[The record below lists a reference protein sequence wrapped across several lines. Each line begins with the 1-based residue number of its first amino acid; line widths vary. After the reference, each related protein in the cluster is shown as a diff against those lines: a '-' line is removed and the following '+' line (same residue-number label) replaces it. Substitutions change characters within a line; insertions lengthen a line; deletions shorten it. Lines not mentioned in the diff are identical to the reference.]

1 MLYFM
6 SSHYVSQACAERA
19 CLFPY
24 LMQRIGSELMSVEWV
39 LFALLPRWVVKEME
53 SNARTAILSL
63 PYRLFTNPTIRSD
76 ACLIFKSV
84 HTHSILTST
93 CQLAVI
99 CFSVQGWV
107 TTHFLFDFVFY
118 LDIHRHTQRLHKHT
132 YTHKAKYQGS
142 CIFTVGCKDGSFLGP
157 PSPFKMILIFSIAD
171 CLPPPLPPF
180 SISPFCSHLHEQ
192 REAHTKHIS
201 GPGCP
206 H

>member
-1 MLYFM
+1 MQRQKEKKNAELWRKKKNPKKTLMLYFM
-6 SSHYVSQACAERA
+6 SSHYVSQAWAERA

-118 LDIHRHTQRLHKHT
+118 LDIHRHTQRLHT

-142 CIFTVGCKDGSFLGP
+142 CIFTVGCKDGSFLGR
-157 PSPFKMILIFSIAD
+157 PSPF
-171 CLPPPLPPF
+171 
-180 SISPFCSHLHEQ
+180 
-192 REAHTKHIS
+192 
-201 GPGCP
+201 
-206 H
+206 